1 MFSFV
6 RGDCQRKNFLYI
18 QQLLTFARTKLRGGG
33 EAKGKGEEKE
43 YRGRGEEC
51 TQSREGEK

>member
-18 QQLLTFARTKLRGGG
+18 QQLLTFARTKLRGG